1 MEKIK
6 NIIGNTPLYI
16 GLGVLYVAVGVKK
29 VADGLFGLS
38 FSTHELLGTEVGI
51 KITAAK
57 EHMKGIVEQM
67 KAQQQ
72 AEQGDSGKLLRV
84 IKQDLPNGVLQIGKK
99 PTTDN

>member
-6 NIIGNTPLYI
+6 NVISNTPLFI

-29 VADGLFGLS
+29 IADGLFSLS
-38 FSTHELLGTEVGI
+38 FLTHEILGTEVGVKI
-51 KITAAK
+51 KAAK
-57 EHMKGIVEQM
+57 EAMQAVVEQM

-72 AEQGDSGKLLRV
+72 SEQGDSGKLLRV

>member
-6 NIIGNTPLYI
+6 NIVGNTPLFI
-16 GLGVLYVAVGVKK
+16 GLGILYVAVGVKK

-38 FSTHELLGTEVGI
+38 FTLHEVLKTEVGV

-57 EHMKGIVEQM
+57 EHMQEVVNQM

-72 AEQGDSGKLLRV
+72 AANGDDGKLLRV
-84 IKQDLPNGVLQIGKK
+84 IKQDLPNGVFQIGKK